1 MRRAPFILI
10 FIGLLLA
17 AGNFGILSGQW
28 IAPAILIG
36 IGIIALAFPRTWEG
50 WRSERSS
57 RRARRHEERSS
68 TTNET

>member
-17 AGNFGILSGQW
+17 AGSFGILSGQW

-36 IGIIALAFPRTWEG
+36 IGVIALIFPRTWEG
-50 WRSERSS
+50 SRSERLN
-57 RRARRHEERSS
+57 RRARRHEEGSS
-68 TTNET
+68 TPHST